1 MSKKTL
7 SDALSHLEGISA
19 AGTAQINPGTPDSQK
34 PLSHAKPVLLVP
46 GLYIV
51 ATPIGN
57 ARDITLRALDV
68 LAGCDVIAV
77 EDTRV
82 TSKLLSI
89 YGVSKPLI
97 PYNDHNAE
105 QARPRLLGRL
115 QKGER
120 VALVSDAGTPLVSD
134 PGYKLVRDVTEAG
147 LKVIAIPGA
156 SAALAA
162 LTMAGLPTDR
172 FLFAGFLPHKSGE
185 RRTALAE
192 LKDIPGTAIFFE
204 SPNRLADCL
213 ADMHAVLGDRAA
225 VVTRELTKVYEE
237 LRRGD
242 LKSLAETYANEPA
255 PKGEIT
261 IVVGK
266 APEATPD
273 YAKADKLLVDAL
285 AFMPVRA
292 ATDLVA
298 DALDLP
304 RRALYDRALA
314 LKQAKE
320 K

>member
-1 MSKKTL
+1 
-7 SDALSHLEGISA
+7 
-19 AGTAQINPGTPDSQK
+19 
-34 PLSHAKPVLLVP
+34 
-46 GLYIV
+46 
-51 ATPIGN
+51 
-57 ARDITLRALDV
+57 
-68 LAGCDVIAV
+68 
-77 EDTRV
+77 
-82 TSKLLSI
+82 
-89 YGVSKPLI
+89 
-97 PYNDHNAE
+97 
-105 QARPRLLGRL
+105 
-115 QKGER
+115 
-120 VALVSDAGTPLVSD
+120 
-134 PGYKLVRDVTEAG
+134 
-147 LKVIAIPGA
+147 
-156 SAALAA
+156 
-162 LTMAGLPTDR
+162 
-172 FLFAGFLPHKSGE
+172 
-185 RRTALAE
+185 
-192 LKDIPGTAIFFE
+192 
-204 SPNRLADCL
+204 
-213 ADMHAVLGDRAA
+213 MHAVLGDRAA